1 VKRGGW
7 CALFGTALVIAGCQ
21 TPTVV
26 PAPPL
31 AADDP
36 RPLRWMQAL
45 AGTAKARHSLRATA
59 RLAVDSPDLR
69 FRAPQRLLLR
79 RPASLRVEI
88 QGLFGQ
94 VAGVLATD
102 GQHFEW
108 LDVSQ
113 GRIVRGEVD
122 PGLLGRLA
130 RIDLAPAEAV
140 TLLLG
145 VPQPSPGFLQREA
158 RGAQGQGIEVIFAA
172 PGGRREVFGF
182 DALGQLRHLQRF
194 DPRGVL
200 AFEARFDAYRQ
211 IEGGRFAFEVAF
223 EFPRDDARTS
233 IDFESVEL
241 DPSLSD
247 EAFVLQQDRS

>member
-1 VKRGGW
+1 
-7 CALFGTALVIAGCQ
+7 
-21 TPTVV
+21 
-26 PAPPL
+26 
-31 AADDP
+31 
-36 RPLRWMQAL
+36 MQAL
-45 AGTAKARHSLRATA
+45 AGTAKTRHALRATA
-59 RLAVDSPDLR
+59 RLKVDSPDLR
-69 FRAPQRLLLR
+69 FRRPQRLLLR

-108 LDVSQ
+108 LDVSE
-113 GRIVRGEVD
+113 RRVVRGEVE

-130 RIDLAPAEAV
+130 RIDLAPDEAV

-145 VPQPSPGFLQREA
+145 VPQPSPGFVQREA
-158 RGAQGQGIEVIFAA
+158 RGAQDRGIEVVFVA
-172 PGGRREVFGF
+172 PGGRREIFGF
-182 DALGQLRHLQRF
+182 DALGQLRRLQRF
-194 DPRGVL
+194 DTRGVL

-211 IEGGRFAFEVAF
+211 IEGGRFAFKVAF
-223 EFPRDDARTS
+223 DFPEDDARTS

-241 DPSLSD
+241 EPSLSD